1 MSNFYN
7 GKNYNV
13 LILNNKIIDKELK
26 KLKHLKI
33 KYEDEIILIKNKILD
48 LNSENTKIIFIE
60 LNIKKI
66 KNFYKLKNFNG
77 EFNEEMIDKTKK
89 QGTTFI
95 CDILFNISG
104 SGFFCQI
111 PYNNKNINVLF
122 TNNHVINKDLLLI
135 GQKIRLNYKG
145 EDKEIEIKE
154 NRLIRTDSR
163 NFKEGLDYT
172 CIQILEQDGF
182 NIKNIFKIYDSNI
195 SNYNGIKI
203 CILQYPKGN

>member
-1 MSNFYN
+1 
-7 GKNYNV
+7 
-13 LILNNKIIDKELK
+13 
-26 KLKHLKI
+26 
-33 KYEDEIILIKNKILD
+33 
-48 LNSENTKIIFIE
+48 
-60 LNIKKI
+60 
-66 KNFYKLKNFNG
+66 
-77 EFNEEMIDKTKK
+77 MIDKTKK

-111 PYNNKNINVLF
+111 LYNNKNINVLF

-182 NIKNIFKIYDSNI
+182 NIKNIFEIYDSNI